1 MARFSGDEVLLTG
14 SRVVDSL
21 MTELKSA
28 EEQIN
33 ANLEEIGSM
42 APLDNDESTT
52 ELKAMLSKGVEVVSN
67 LDTILGNF
75 FSEYKQLI
83 VSLGLVFGA
92 IISVKLTLALLSA
105 LNEVPLVEPILE
117 LVGLGYSVWF
127 VTRFM
132 LKSEK
137 RQELY
142 SKFTDTKDQV
152 LGKK

>member
-1 MARFSGDEVLLTG
+1 
-14 SRVVDSL
+14 

-28 EEQIN
+28 EAQQAEAQQAEAQQVEAQQI
-33 ANLEEIGSM
+33 AVSLEESGSL
-42 APLDNDESTT
+42 APLESDEGTA
-52 ELKAMLSKGVEVVSN
+52 ELKAMLSKGVEVMSN
-67 LDTILGNF
+67 LDKILGDF
-75 FSEYKQLI
+75 FSEYRQLI

-92 IISVKLTLALLSA
+92 IVSVKLTLALLSA
-105 LNEVPLVEPILE
+105 LNEIPLIEPILE

-137 RQELY
+137 RQEFY
-142 SKFTDTKDQV
+142 AKFTDTKDQV

>member
-1 MARFSGDEVLLTG
+1 
-14 SRVVDSL
+14 
-21 MTELKSA
+21 MTELQSA
-28 EEQIN
+28 EAQIN
-33 ANLEEIGSM
+33 SNLEETDSL
-42 APLDNDESTT
+42 PLLESDESTA
-52 ELKAMLSKGVEVVSN
+52 ELKTMLSKGVEVVSN
-67 LDTILGNF
+67 LDTILGDF
-75 FSEYKQLI
+75 FSEYRQLI

-92 IISVKLTLALLSA
+92 IVSVKLTLALLSA
-105 LNEVPLVEPILE
+105 LNEIPLVEPILE

-127 VTRFM
+127 VTRFL